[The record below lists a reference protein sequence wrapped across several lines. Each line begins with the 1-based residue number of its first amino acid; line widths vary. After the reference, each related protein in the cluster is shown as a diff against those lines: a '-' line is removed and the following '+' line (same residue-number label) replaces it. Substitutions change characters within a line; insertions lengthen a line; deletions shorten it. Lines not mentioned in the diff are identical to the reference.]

1 MRIATFLFLKTGRNI
16 FKPTAPAMAS
26 PTQPAVAAVDAV
38 EAVASEDDA
47 IHIGP
52 RGGRYRL
59 DDHGRKVYLKAA

>member
-16 FKPTAPAMAS
+16 FKPTVTAMAS
-26 PTQPAVAAVDAV
+26 PTQPAVAAV
-38 EAVASEDDA
+38 EAVPSEDDA

>member
-26 PTQPAVAAVDAV
+26 PTQPAVAAV
-38 EAVASEDDA
+38 EAVPSQDDA

-52 RGGRYRL
+52 RGGRFRL

>member
-16 FKPTAPAMAS
+16 FKPTVPVKAS
-26 PTQPAVAAVDAV
+26 RTQPAVAAVEGAP
-38 EAVASEDDA
+38 SEDGV
-47 IHIGP
+47 IYIGP

>member
-16 FKPTAPAMAS
+16 FKPTGTAMAS
-26 PTQPAVAAVDAV
+26 PTQPAVAAVESV
-38 EAVASEDDA
+38 PTEDDA

>member
-26 PTQPAVAAVDAV
+26 PTQPAVAAV

>member
-26 PTQPAVAAVDAV
+26 PTQPEVAVV

>member
-26 PTQPAVAAVDAV
+26 PTQPAVAVV
-38 EAVASEDDA
+38 EAVPSEDDA

>member
-26 PTQPAVAAVDAV
+26 PTQPEVAVV
-38 EAVASEDDA
+38 EAVPSEDDA